1 MAANAIHRATL
12 IEELNQRVHQLSTL
26 FEVGQ
31 GITANLRMEDVLTL
45 VAAVAPRAVPSEG
58 CCLFLWNEREERL
71 TLRASTGFL
80 VQDISLIKYRLGE
93 GLAGWVFL
101 ERKSVSV
108 PDVTVDPRW
117 KRHPNFEGVLLGG
130 GLPHSALMVPL
141 LVGEK
146 TLGVLGLVNKVAVKE
161 QKTSVAPFTP
171 TDESLLIALAGQTA
185 IAIENARLYEDVR
198 GLSMATIRSLATA
211 IDARDPYTH
220 GHSVGVAQMAV
231 QLACDLGWRAA
242 DIEMLEFAALLHD
255 VGKIAVPDT
264 ILRKVEPLT
273 PDDWGIIRLHP
284 YHSAQIVK
292 PVEPLKRIIPW
303 VYHHHERWGGKG
315 YPDGVTG
322 ETIPP
327 AARII
332 AVADTFNA
340 MTTDRPYRK
349 ALSVTAAVT
358 EIKRCA
364 GDQFD
369 PEVAEAF
376 LRIMAKC

>member
-1 MAANAIHRATL
+1 
-12 IEELNQRVHQLSTL
+12 
-26 FEVGQ
+26 
-31 GITANLRMEDVLTL
+31 
-45 VAAVAPRAVPSEG
+45 
-58 CCLFLWNEREERL
+58 
-71 TLRASTGFL
+71 
-80 VQDISLIKYRLGE
+80 
-93 GLAGWVFL
+93 
-101 ERKSVSV
+101 
-108 PDVTVDPRW
+108 
-117 KRHPNFEGVLLGG
+117 
-130 GLPHSALMVPL
+130 
-141 LVGEK
+141 
-146 TLGVLGLVNKVAVKE
+146 VLGLVNKVVVRE
-161 QKTSVAPFTP
+161 QKTSVAPFSP
-171 TDESLLIALAGQTA
+171 TDESFLTALAGQTA

-220 GHSVGVAQMAV
+220 GHSVGVEQMAM
-231 QLACDLGWRAA
+231 QLARELGWRAA
-242 DIEMLEFAALLHD
+242 DIEILEFAALLHD
-255 VGKIAVPDT
+255 VGKIAVPDA
-264 ILRKVEPLT
+264 ILRKAEPLT

-303 VYHHHERWGGKG
+303 VYHHHERWDGKG
-315 YPDGVTG
+315 YPDGVKG
-322 ETIPP
+322 ENIPL

-349 ALSVTAAVT
+349 AFSVAAAVA

-369 PEVAEAF
+369 PAMVEAF